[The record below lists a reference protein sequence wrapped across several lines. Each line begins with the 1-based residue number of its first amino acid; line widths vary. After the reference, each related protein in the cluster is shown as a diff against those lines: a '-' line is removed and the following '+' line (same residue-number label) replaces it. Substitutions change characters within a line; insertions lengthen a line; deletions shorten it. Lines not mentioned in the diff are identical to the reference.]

1 MAGSL
6 AALPF
11 APKRRVFR
19 MNSKIARAHFYGNL
33 KLIGDRET
41 NPEKYN
47 LYFGLAKLAEAVS
60 DVDRRIQLLRQEVAL
75 LQPHVEKSEQDT

>member
-1 MAGSL
+1 
-6 AALPF
+6 
-11 APKRRVFR
+11 